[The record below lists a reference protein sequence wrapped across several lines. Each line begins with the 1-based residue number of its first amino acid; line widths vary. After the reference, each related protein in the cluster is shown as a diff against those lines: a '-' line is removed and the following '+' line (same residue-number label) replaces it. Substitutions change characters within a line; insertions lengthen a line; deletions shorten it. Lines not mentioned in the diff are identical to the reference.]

1 MDKERFEAGLAKRK
15 AVLGEAYVEKSL
27 AQADDFSRPFQ
38 ELVTAGAS
46 PGATSGSTPRPAP
59 C

>member
-38 ELVTAGAS
+38 ELV
-46 PGATSGSTPRPAP
+46 P
-59 C
+59 